1 MWKIILFLRT
11 KAYFFLL
18 FLGITL
24 LLSCQ
29 KPKEV
34 GVAGKQNQVARVDN
48 AILYEEDVAQ
58 VVKKETGA
66 DSIVL
71 RERFINNWI
80 RKELLLKTA
89 RMNLSEQ
96 EQDIEDRVKDY
107 RASLLINQYKQKYL
121 AEHLDTLVTEEEV
134 AMYIK
139 EYPDNFVLQENL
151 YKYYS
156 AKILKKNTDDIKFVK
171 RLFSKSEVNL
181 MQDFDLK
188 SSTLIG
194 SYDIEWYTERELLAN
209 LPEDIIKSD
218 LKQLREGKIF
228 ETKDSLSVYLLR
240 PLQIIKK
247 GQMSPQEYV
256 NGKVREIIL
265 HNRKIELAK
274 KLEYEIY
281 EDAKTKNQFEVY

>member
-218 LKQLREGKIF
+218 LKQLREGEIF

>member
-171 RLFSKSEVNL
+171 RLFSKREVNL